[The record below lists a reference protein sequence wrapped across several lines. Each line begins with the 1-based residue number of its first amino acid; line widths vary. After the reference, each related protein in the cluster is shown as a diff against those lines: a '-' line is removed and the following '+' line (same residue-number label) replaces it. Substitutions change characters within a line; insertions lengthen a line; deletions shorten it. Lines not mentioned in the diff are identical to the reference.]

1 MQGNLAFAQNLF
13 QQPDI
18 DINSWRPEYQ
28 PPILVALEY
37 RRCDILKM
45 LLQDSHID
53 TDIQNGRGYTA
64 LHLAIVYDDLV
75 ALYMLLDHT
84 HIHINHVDSARNSA
98 LLLAAITLLWAKPG
112 KEETS
117 RQLRFCRALL

>member
-1 MQGNLAFAQNLF
+1 
-13 QQPDI
+13 
-18 DINSWRPEYQ
+18 
-28 PPILVALEY
+28 
-37 RRCDILKM
+37 M

-75 ALYMLLDHT
+75 ALHMLSDHT
-84 HIHINHVDSARNSA
+84 HIDISYVDSARNSA
-98 LLLAAITLLWAKPG
+98 LLLAAITLLWAKPE

-117 RQLRFCRALL
+117 RQLRFCGALL